1 MIRHSI
7 VPALALA
14 TTLGGCVTYKTHSDG
29 ITRIRIDQTASVDGP
44 RVTPLK
50 LIEDSRCPKGAQ
62 CVWAGRVRVTV
73 RINLGQRNE
82 LRDLTL
88 GEPQPVA
95 DGTLTLVE
103 VLPIKKAGDTLYP
116 DEYRFGFTF
125 AGGF

>member
-1 MIRHSI
+1 MKRLLT
-7 VPALALA
+7 ALALPLL
-14 TTLGGCVTYKTHSDG
+14 LGGCVTYKTHSDG
-29 ITRIRIDQTASVDGP
+29 ITRIRIDQTATVDGP

-73 RINLGQRNE
+73 RIDLGQRNE

-88 GEPQPVA
+88 GEPQQVA

-103 VLPIKKAGDTLYP
+103 VLPEKNAGDHTYP
-116 DEYRFGFTF
+116 DEYRFGFRF
-125 AGGF
+125 AGGL